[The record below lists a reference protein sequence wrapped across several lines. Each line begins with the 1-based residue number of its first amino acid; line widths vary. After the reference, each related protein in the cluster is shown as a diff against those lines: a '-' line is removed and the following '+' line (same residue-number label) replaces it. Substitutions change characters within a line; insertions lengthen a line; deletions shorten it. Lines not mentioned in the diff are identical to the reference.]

1 MKKTLL
7 TLAILGLL
15 STTTQ
20 AGLLDHFGLGL
31 KPVPYLK
38 VPLIKLAV
46 PVPSVTVG
54 PRAGTEVDA
63 NVSGS
68 GARVV
73 LPWISGGVRW
83 PSLTLG
89 SGKASVTI
97 GSKRAAAAGEGAAA
111 KKRKASG
118 DEPRRRG
125 RSTERKATPKKK

>member
-20 AGLLDHFGLGL
+20 AGLLDHFGAGL

-46 PVPSVTVG
+46 PVPSFVVG

-68 GARVV
+68 GARVA
-73 LPWISGGVRW
+73 LPWVSGGVKW

-89 SGKASVTI
+89 GGKASVTL
-97 GSKRAAAAGEGAAA
+97 GPKHNKEAATKRRPSAA
-111 KKRKASG
+111 KKRKSSV
-118 DEPRRRG
+118 EW
-125 RSTERKATPKKK
+125 KATPKKK

>member
-7 TLAILGLL
+7 TLAVIGLL
-15 STTTQ
+15 STTTTQ
-20 AGLLDHFGLGL
+20 AGLLDHFGAGL

-68 GARVV
+68 GARVA
-73 LPWISGGVRW
+73 LPWINGGVRW

-89 SGKASVTI
+89 GGNASVTI
-97 GSKRAAAAGEGAAA
+97 GPKHDKGDSA
-111 KKRKASG
+111 KRKAA
-118 DEPRRRG
+118 
-125 RSTERKATPKKK
+125 STKKKKASVEWKATPKKK

>member
-1 MKKTLL
+1 V
-7 TLAILGLL
+7 IGLL
-15 STTTQ
+15 STTTTQ
-20 AGLLDHFGLGL
+20 AGLLDHFGAGL

-68 GARVV
+68 GARVA
-73 LPWISGGVRW
+73 LPWIRGGARW

-97 GSKRAAAAGEGAAA
+97 GPKAAKGDAA
-111 KKRKASG
+111 KKKAAG
-118 DEPRRRG
+118 AR
-125 RSTERKATPKKK
+125 KKKAASKK

>member
-7 TLAILGLL
+7 TLAVFGLL

-20 AGLLDHFGLGL
+20 AGLLDHFGAGL

-38 VPLIKLAV
+38 IPLIKLAV

-68 GARVV
+68 GARVA
-73 LPWISGGVRW
+73 LPWINGGVRW

-97 GSKRAAAAGEGAAA
+97 GSKRASVAGDVAAA
-111 KKRKASG
+111 KKRSAAA
-118 DEPRRRG
+118 
-125 RSTERKATPKKK
+125 RKKRAAAKK

>member
-7 TLAILGLL
+7 TLAIFGLL

-20 AGLLDHFGLGL
+20 AGLLDHFGAGL

-63 NVSGS
+63 NISGS
-68 GARVV
+68 GARVA
-73 LPWISGGVRW
+73 LPWINGGVRW

-89 SGKASVTI
+89 GGKASVTI
-97 GSKRAAAAGEGAAA
+97 GP
-111 KKRKASG
+111 KASKG
-118 DEPRRRG
+118 DAAR
-125 RSTERKATPKKK
+125 KKKAASKK

>member
-7 TLAILGLL
+7 TLAIVGLL
-15 STTTQ
+15 STTTH
-20 AGLLDHFGLGL
+20 AGLLDHFGAGL

-63 NVSGS
+63 NISGS
-68 GARVV
+68 GARVA
-73 LPWISGGVRW
+73 LPWVRGGARW

-97 GSKRAAAAGEGAAA
+97 GPKGDKGVAA
-111 KKRKASG
+111 KKRSAGAKKRKGSVEWKA
-118 DEPRRRG
+118 
-125 RSTERKATPKKK
+125 APKKK

>member
-7 TLAILGLL
+7 TLVILGLL

-20 AGLLDHFGLGL
+20 AGLLDHFGAGL

-38 VPLIKLAV
+38 LPLIKLSV

-63 NVSGS
+63 NVSGR
-68 GARVV
+68 GASVA
-73 LPWISGGVRW
+73 LPWIRGGARW

-89 SGKASVTI
+89 GGDASVTI
-97 GSKRAAAAGEGAAA
+97 GPKHDKGDSA
-111 KKRKASG
+111 KRKAAAVKRKKASV
-118 DEPRRRG
+118 EW
-125 RSTERKATPKKK
+125 KATPKKK

>member
-7 TLAILGLL
+7 TLAVIGLL
-15 STTTQ
+15 STTTTQ
-20 AGLLDHFGLGL
+20 AGLLDHFGAGL

-38 VPLIKLAV
+38 VPLLKLAV

-68 GARVV
+68 GARVA

-97 GSKRAAAAGEGAAA
+97 GSKRAAAAGEGDAA
-111 KKRKASG
+111 KKKASAA
-118 DEPRRRG
+118 
-125 RSTERKATPKKK
+125 RKKRAASKK

>member
-7 TLAILGLL
+7 TLAIIGLL

-20 AGLLDHFGLGL
+20 AGLLDHFGAGL

-46 PVPSVTVG
+46 PVPSFVVG

-68 GARVV
+68 GARVA
-73 LPWISGGVRW
+73 LPWINGGVKW

-89 SGKASVTI
+89 GGKASVTI
-97 GSKRAAAAGEGAAA
+97 GPKHHKAPSAKKRAEIA
-111 KKRKASG
+111 KKRKTGA
-118 DEPRRRG
+118 PRR
-125 RSTERKATPKKK
+125 ATPKKK

>member
-54 PRAGTEVDA
+54 PRAGTEVDV

-68 GARVV
+68 GARAS

-97 GSKRAAAAGEGAAA
+97 GSKRAAARIFESPSCD
-111 KKRKASG
+111 RKLYFLK
-118 DEPRRRG
+118 ECL
-125 RSTERKATPKKK
+125 

>member
-7 TLAILGLL
+7 TLSILGLL

-20 AGLLDHFGLGL
+20 AGLLDHFGAGL

-54 PRAGTEVDA
+54 PRAGSEVDV
-63 NVSGS
+63 NISGS
-68 GARVV
+68 GARVAF
-73 LPWISGGVRW
+73 PWINGGVRW

-89 SGKASVTI
+89 GGKASVTI
-97 GSKRAAAAGEGAAA
+97 GP
-111 KKRKASG
+111 KASKG
-118 DEPRRRG
+118 DAAR
-125 RSTERKATPKKK
+125 KKKAASKK

>member
-7 TLAILGLL
+7 TLAVIGLL
-15 STTTQ
+15 STTTTQ
-20 AGLLDHFGLGL
+20 AGLLDHFGAGL

-68 GARVV
+68 GARVA
-73 LPWISGGVRW
+73 LPWINGGVRW

-89 SGKASVTI
+89 SGKASVTV
-97 GSKRAAAAGEGAAA
+97 GPKHDRGDAAKKKAATARKKRAAA
-111 KKRKASG
+111 KK
-118 DEPRRRG
+118 
-125 RSTERKATPKKK
+125 

>member
-7 TLAILGLL
+7 TLVIFGLL

-46 PVPSVTVG
+46 PVPSFVVG
-54 PRAGTEVDA
+54 PRAGTEVDV

-68 GARVV
+68 GARAA
-73 LPWISGGVRW
+73 LPWINGGVKW

-89 SGKASVTI
+89 GGKASVTI
-97 GSKRAAAAGEGAAA
+97 GPKHNKATATKKRAAIA
-111 KKRKASG
+111 KKRKSHV
-118 DEPRRRG
+118 EWR
-125 RSTERKATPKKK
+125 ATKKKK

>member
-7 TLAILGLL
+7 TLAVLGLL

-20 AGLLDHFGLGL
+20 AGLLDHFGAGL

-38 VPLIKLAV
+38 IPLIKLAV

-63 NVSGS
+63 NISGS
-68 GARVV
+68 GARVS
-73 LPWISGGVRW
+73 LPWIRGAARW

-89 SGKASVTI
+89 SGKASVTL
-97 GSKRAAAAGEGAAA
+97 GPKAARGDAAKKRAAAG
-111 KKRKASG
+111 KKKKASVKW
-118 DEPRRRG
+118 
-125 RSTERKATPKKK
+125 KATPKKK

>member
-7 TLAILGLL
+7 TLVIFGLL

-46 PVPSVTVG
+46 PVPSFVVG

-68 GARVV
+68 GARVA
-73 LPWISGGVRW
+73 LPWVSGGVKW

-89 SGKASVTI
+89 GGKASVTI
-97 GSKRAAAAGEGAAA
+97 GPKHNNAAGAKKRAAIA
-111 KKRKASG
+111 KKRKSGVEWRAS
-118 DEPRRRG
+118 
-125 RSTERKATPKKK
+125 KKK

>member
-7 TLAILGLL
+7 TLAVIGLL

-20 AGLLDHFGLGL
+20 AGLLDHFGAGL

-68 GARVV
+68 GASVA
-73 LPWISGGVRW
+73 LPWIRGGARW

-89 SGKASVTI
+89 GGDATVTI
-97 GSKRAAAAGEGAAA
+97 GPKASKGDAAKKRAAASRKKRAAA
-111 KKRKASG
+111 KK
-118 DEPRRRG
+118 
-125 RSTERKATPKKK
+125 

>member
-7 TLAILGLL
+7 TLAVIGLL
-15 STTTQ
+15 STTTTQ
-20 AGLLDHFGLGL
+20 AGLLDHFGAGL

-38 VPLIKLAV
+38 IPLIKLAV

-68 GARVV
+68 GARVA
-73 LPWISGGVRW
+73 LPWINGGVRW

-89 SGKASVTI
+89 GGDASVTI
-97 GSKRAAAAGEGAAA
+97 GPKHDKGDAAKKRAAASR
-111 KKRKASG
+111 KKRA
-118 DEPRRRG
+118 
-125 RSTERKATPKKK
+125 ATKK